1 MPQRQWFGVDMN
13 EIVDLTERDLAK
25 VLLERDVLRADVER
39 LNQLLAKAERQ
50 LAMRARS
57 CRLYGC
63 HFERARKQ
71 GHPSTSSE
79 PVNPRARRTRPARVI
94 DFSEY

>member
-1 MPQRQWFGVDMN
+1 MN
-13 EIVDLTERDLAK
+13 EMVDVTERELAK

-39 LNQLLAKAERQ
+39 LTQLLAKAERQ

-63 HFERARKQ
+63 HFERARKHGQ
-71 GHPSTSSE
+71 PRASNE
-79 PVNPRARRTRPARVI
+79 PLNPRVRRA
-94 DFSEY
+94 